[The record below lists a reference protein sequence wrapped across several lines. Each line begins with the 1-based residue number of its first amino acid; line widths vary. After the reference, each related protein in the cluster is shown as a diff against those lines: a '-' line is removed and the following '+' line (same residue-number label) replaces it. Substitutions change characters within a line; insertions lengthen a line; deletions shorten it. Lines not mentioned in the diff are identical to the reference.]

1 MLILQ
6 PCLVCVP
13 QRLRR
18 LCQAALL
25 GSAGLGAWL
34 PAQAADL
41 FSDTVTAG
49 VGTGSSTG
57 SASYTTAQQAFDG
70 LRDASLQALAPTYNS
85 TAPASMLID
94 YRGLALNT
102 AFPSSGPQLNLN
114 IPKLGIA
121 QQFNGATREAS
132 RQLLRDYFKSG
143 NALDRIM
150 RALTE
155 SSPVDPIAGNPASLQ
170 TRMVD
175 GSYQRHFKLLA
186 STLSGRALGRVLGMP
201 PSAQAGPPIWLAAA
215 GTDAPVLGDRAR
227 DLDSRSGAMAELG
240 LARYSRAGLGS
251 TVASLSA
258 SYAFATGPERPL
270 SLDGELNSAHTE
282 GAKSYGGNLGLA
294 YRLRLQD
301 SWYLVPSLS
310 AGLSASPDLGAAGT
324 LVSAALTSAFRLAE
338 QADYALW
345 MGNAVNI
352 TQTVNTS
359 LSGYQ
364 FNAGLHNVV
373 FTNGLV
379 LSLTPA
385 SLWQGHWLELS
396 LADTRYTGSTVYD
409 RRYDELGIALV
420 QARRGGGGPATLRG
434 ELNLL
439 NTTHSKGWGVKV
451 QMTF

>member
-1 MLILQ
+1 MLTSHTL
-6 PCLVCVP
+6 PTRVP
-13 QRLRR
+13 QHLRWFC
-18 LCQAALL
+18 LAALL
-25 GSAGLGAWL
+25 GGAGWQ
-34 PAQAADL
+34 AQAADV
-41 FSDTVTAG
+41 FSINVTAG
-49 VGTGSSTG
+49 TGSNISSG

-70 LRDASLQALAPTYNS
+70 LRAAALVALAPTYNS
-85 TAPASMLID
+85 TTPASMLID
-94 YRGLALNT
+94 YRGLALVT
-102 AFPSSGPQLNLN
+102 AFPNSGPQLNLN
-114 IPKLGIA
+114 IPTLGIA
-121 QQFNGATREAS
+121 QQFNGSTREAS

-143 NALDRIM
+143 DALNRIM
-150 RALTE
+150 QTLAE

-186 STLSGRALGRVLGMP
+186 STLAGRALGQTLIT
-201 PSAQAGPPIWLAAA
+201 QAGPPLWLAAA
-215 GTDAPVLGDRAR
+215 GTDTPMLGDRAR

-251 TVASLSA
+251 TVASVSA
-258 SYAFATGPERPL
+258 SHAFATGPDRPL
-270 SLDGELNSAHTE
+270 SVDGELNSASTE

-301 SWYLVPSLS
+301 RWYLVPSVS
-310 AGLSASPDLGAAGT
+310 VGLSASPDLGAAGSM
-324 LVSAALTSAFRLAE
+324 VSAALTSAYRLAE

-345 MGNAVNI
+345 MGNAVNL
-352 TQTVNTS
+352 TKTVNTS
-359 LSGYQ
+359 LSGYS
-364 FNAGLHNVV
+364 FNAGLHNAV

-420 QARRGGGGPATLRG
+420 QARRSGGGPATLRA

-439 NTTHSKGWGVKV
+439 NTTHSKGWGVKA

>member
-1 MLILQ
+1 MPISH
-6 PCLVCVP
+6 PCPACVP
-13 QRLRR
+13 RRLRWVCR
-18 LCQAALL
+18 VALL
-25 GSAGLGAWL
+25 GGAGLGAWL
-34 PAQAADL
+34 PAGAADV
-41 FSDTVTAG
+41 FSITVTAG
-49 VGTGSSTG
+49 TSTNSSTG

-70 LRDASLQALAPTYNS
+70 LRDASLVALAPTYTSS
-85 TAPASMLID
+85 TPAVMLID
-94 YRGLALNT
+94 YRGLALST
-102 AFPSSGPQLNLN
+102 AFPNSGPLLNLN
-114 IPKLGIA
+114 IPKLGIS

-143 NALDRIM
+143 DALDRIM
-150 RALTE
+150 RTLAE

-186 STLSGRALGRVLGMP
+186 STLSGRALGQTLGHVAGAP
-201 PSAQAGPPIWLAAA
+201 AGPPIWLAAA
-215 GTDAPVLGDRAR
+215 GTDAPVLGDRAHE
-227 DLDSRSGAMAELG
+227 LDSRSGAMAELD

-251 TVASLSA
+251 TVVSLSF
-258 SYAFATGPERPL
+258 SHAFATAPDRPL
-270 SLDGELNSAHTE
+270 SVDGELNTAHTE

-301 SWYLVPSLS
+301 SWYLVPSVG
-310 AGLSASPDLGAAGT
+310 AGVSASPDLGAAGS
-324 LVSAALTSAFRLAE
+324 LVSAALTSAFRLVE
-338 QADYALW
+338 QADYTLW
-345 MGNAVNI
+345 MGNAVNF
-352 TQTVNTS
+352 TKTVNTS

-396 LADTRYTGSTVYD
+396 LADTRYTGSAVYD

-420 QARRGGGGPATLRG
+420 KARRGGGGPATLRG

-439 NTTHSKGWGVKV
+439 NTTHSKGWGVKL